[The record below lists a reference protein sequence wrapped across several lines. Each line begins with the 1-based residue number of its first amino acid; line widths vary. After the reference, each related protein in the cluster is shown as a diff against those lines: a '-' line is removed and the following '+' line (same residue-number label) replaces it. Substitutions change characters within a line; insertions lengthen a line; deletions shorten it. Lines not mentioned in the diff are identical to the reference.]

1 MLPLGFFYS
10 YGQPDREQTIRLIQ
24 IWNHE
29 HPDKTPMEITESRI
43 EAMSCA
49 AEYDAGWRALIK
61 KYEGVEL

>member
-1 MLPLGFFYS
+1 MLDLKYLMS

-29 HPDKTPMEITESRI
+29 HPDKTPMEINEAEI

-61 KYEGVEL
+61 KYEGAEL

>member
-29 HPDKTPMEITESRI
+29 HPDEKPMEITESRI
-43 EAMSCA
+43 EAVSCA